1 MRSWMHVL
9 RATTACSPYGPFRTF
24 DMGLST
30 SCQLFKSCPAHCLR
44 LRLPEWL
51 PGDLWHSE
59 QLVPWRAPCLSF
71 CAVRRDLQH
80 YQHNDSYQQ
89 CLGKAQKHIQGH
101 DCIEATQFGI
111 RCEYS
116 GLTHTVHILVLNLG
130 KSSNQPAVPGI
141 GPKVVDLNSQANP
154 SLRPAFS
161 HTNGFLVSYLLYFA
175 IYCLVVLTNDE

>member
-44 LRLPEWL
+44 
-51 PGDLWHSE
+51 GDLWHSE

-89 CLGKAQKHIQGH
+89 HLGNAQKHIQGH
-101 DCIEATQFGI
+101 NFIEAMQFGI
-111 RCEYS
+111 QCQCS
-116 GLTHTVHILVLNLG
+116 GLTHTVHILVFG
-130 KSSNQPAVPGI
+130 KVLQSTSCSRYWPEGCR
-141 GPKVVDLNSQANP
+141 SQ
-154 SLRPAFS
+154 
-161 HTNGFLVSYLLYFA
+161 
-175 IYCLVVLTNDE
+175 LTG